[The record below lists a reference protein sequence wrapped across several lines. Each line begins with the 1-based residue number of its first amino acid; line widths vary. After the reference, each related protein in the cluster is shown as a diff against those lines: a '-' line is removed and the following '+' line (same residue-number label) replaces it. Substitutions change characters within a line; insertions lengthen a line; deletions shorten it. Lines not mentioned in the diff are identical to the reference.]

1 METLIKLAPASV
13 ATAFASI
20 VLPVPGGPNKSTPL
34 QGWEKT
40 RCSLIQNE
48 KSKDSHFCS
57 ENADEEKW
65 YEFTNRRNLYHIYT
79 LINPPLLN
87 NSGR

>member
-1 METLIKLAPASV
+1 MVDIETLIKLAPASV

-20 VLPVPGGPNKSTPL
+20 VLPVPGGPNNNTPL

-48 KSKDSHFCS
+48 KSKDSKFL
-57 ENADEEKW
+57 
-65 YEFTNRRNLYHIYT
+65 F
-79 LINPPLLN
+79 
-87 NSGR
+87 